1 MLRLLRDRRLA
12 LLLLGATVLLAIAAF
27 VPMPTPQQIQSWA
40 ATVGPIF
47 PLVFFVAHALITVA
61 PIPRTV
67 FTVAAGVLFGPVLGL
82 AIAAT
87 ATTISAVL
95 ALLLVR
101 TLGRELVVTRLR
113 HRAVQAIDERL
124 RRRGWLAVGS
134 LRLIAF
140 APFSVVN
147 YCCALSA
154 LRFWPYLLATVAG
167 IMPGT
172 VATVIL
178 ADALAGGTHPAMLV
192 VSTVCIA
199 GGIVGLL
206 IDMRWQAPPAAE
218 VAADGA
224 QPSEP
229 TFAESSAAAQDQ

>member
-12 LLLLGATVLLAIAAF
+12 LLLLGGIVLFAVAAF
-27 VPMPTPQQIQSWA
+27 VPLPTPQQMQEWA

-47 PLVFFVAHALITVA
+47 PLIFFVAHALITVA

-67 FTVAAGVLFGPVLGL
+67 FTVGAGVLFGPVLGL

-101 TLGRELVVTRLR
+101 GLGRELIVTQLR
-113 HRAVQAIDERL
+113 HRAVHAIDERL

-178 ADALAGGTHPAMLV
+178 ADALTGGTHPAMLV
-192 VSTVCIA
+192 VSAVCIA

-206 IDMRWQAPPAAE
+206 FDMRWQAPPAAE
-218 VAADGA
+218 VTADGA
-224 QPSEP
+224 QLNEP
-229 TFAESSAAAQDQ
+229 TLAGSSAAAQDQ